1 MSHTTP
7 FSTIPEAIEEI
18 RQGRMVVV
26 VDDADRENE
35 GDLVMAASCA
45 TPDAINFMAQHGR
58 GLICVPMTGERL
70 DALNLP
76 QMVEVS
82 QDSMRTAFTVSVDAR
97 HGITTGIS
105 ARDRARTIQVLI
117 DPKSRPDDLVRPG
130 HIFPLRAK
138 EGGVLRRP
146 GHTEA
151 GVDLARLAG
160 LEPAAVIC
168 EIMKPDGT
176 MARLPDLIEF
186 AQRFGLKIITIADL
200 IKYRLNTETLFTREG
215 SAILPTRYGTFHAIA
230 FTEKLTN
237 VTHLALVM
245 GDVDDGRPVLVRV
258 HSECLTGDVFG
269 SYRCDCGDQLDMALR
284 RIAEEG
290 RGVLLYMRQEG
301 RGIGLANKIKA
312 YALQEAGYDTVTA
325 NLALGFPPDMRD
337 YGVGAQILAN
347 LGVKQ
352 IRLLTNNPKKY
363 HALEGYGLA
372 IVERVPIRAEAKPEN
387 ALYLETK
394 KTKLGHWFD

>member
-1 MSHTTP
+1 MSHTAP

-160 LEPAAVIC
+160 LEPGRWPAC
-168 EIMKPDGT
+168 
-176 MARLPDLIEF
+176 
-186 AQRFGLKIITIADL
+186 
-200 IKYRLNTETLFTREG
+200 
-215 SAILPTRYGTFHAIA
+215 PT
-230 FTEKLTN
+230 
-237 VTHLALVM
+237 
-245 GDVDDGRPVLVRV
+245 
-258 HSECLTGDVFG
+258 
-269 SYRCDCGDQLDMALR
+269 
-284 RIAEEG
+284 
-290 RGVLLYMRQEG
+290 
-301 RGIGLANKIKA
+301 
-312 YALQEAGYDTVTA
+312 
-325 NLALGFPPDMRD
+325 
-337 YGVGAQILAN
+337 
-347 LGVKQ
+347 
-352 IRLLTNNPKKY
+352 
-363 HALEGYGLA
+363 
-372 IVERVPIRAEAKPEN
+372 
-387 ALYLETK
+387 
-394 KTKLGHWFD
+394 

>member
-1 MSHTTP
+1 MSHTAP

-215 SAILPTRYGTFHAIA
+215 SATLPTRYGTFHAIA

-312 YALQEAGYDTVTA
+312 YALQEAGYDTVSA

-363 HALEGYGLA
+363 HALEGYGLS